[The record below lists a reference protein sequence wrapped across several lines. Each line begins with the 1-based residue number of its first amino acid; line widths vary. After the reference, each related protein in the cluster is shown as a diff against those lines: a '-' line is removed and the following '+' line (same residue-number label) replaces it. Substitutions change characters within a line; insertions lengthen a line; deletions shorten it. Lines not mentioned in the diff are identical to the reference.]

1 MQDNWKYV
9 EPAHPDGTNS
19 WINPDVTGA
28 NSVPGE
34 KSSQSE
40 DPVKPVKKVRKGRK
54 AVKEFLGG
62 DYLTREWVIDN
73 LPYLLYVAVLAI
85 IYIGNTYYTEKKFK
99 DIERTKNELKEL
111 RYQYITTKSV
121 LMFRSRQSE
130 ISRQAMVYGLKET
143 MLPPYKILYSG
154 RSIKTKQE
162 QRDERH

>member
-9 EPAHPDGTNS
+9 ESSHTDGTNS
-19 WINPDVTGA
+19 WLNPDLTVETNGA
-28 NSVPGE
+28 GE
-34 KSSQSE
+34 KPPQSE
-40 DPVKPVKKVRKGRK
+40 DPVKPVRKVRKGRK

-62 DYLTREWVIDN
+62 DYLTREWVIGN
-73 LPYLLYVAVLAI
+73 LPYLFYVAVLAI

-121 LMFRSRQSE
+121 LMFRCRQSE
-130 ISRQAMVYGLKET
+130 ISKQAITYGLKET

-154 RSIKTKQE
+154 ATIKTKQE
-162 QRDERH
+162 